1 MSLIDAAFEMNSRR
15 QDSLE
20 DNVRELE
27 QENQLL
33 RAACVAAVYPLK
45 KWIGTDGF
53 SEVLEMV
60 ELALNHNKER

>member
-1 MSLIDAAFEMNSRR
+1 MSLVDAALEMNSRS

-20 DNVRELE
+20 DKVRKLE
-27 QENQLL
+27 HENHML
-33 RAACVAAVYPLK
+33 RTACVAAVYPLK